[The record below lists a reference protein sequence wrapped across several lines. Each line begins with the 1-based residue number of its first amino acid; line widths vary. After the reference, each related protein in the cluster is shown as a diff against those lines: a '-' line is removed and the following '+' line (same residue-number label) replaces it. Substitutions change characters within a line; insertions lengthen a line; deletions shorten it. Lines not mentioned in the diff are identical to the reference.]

1 MKFVKVTGYLRAEDE
16 ANEADIETA
25 SKEILSSYFGCV
37 GKPFKAESV
46 FLGETWDE
54 NGNHI
59 LDKEPYEKL
68 NCVDYPFEKCEELF
82 AQKQVR

>member
-1 MKFVKVTGYLRAEDE
+1 MKLIKITGYLIAED
-16 ANEADIETA
+16 AVNEADIKTA
-25 SKEILSSYFGCV
+25 SKEILSDYFGCV

-59 LDKEPYEKL
+59 LDKEPYEEL
-68 NCVDYPFEKCEELF
+68 NRVDYPFEKCEELF